1 MKQIN
6 KLTAI
11 GDIGDK
17 VIRNG
22 NGVSGDH
29 SSSGASHAPP
39 APSKR
44 KQHDARSG
52 RRHSIPSHAKTH
64 SVSDRKAIF
73 TLASIVLAFAVCWV
87 PYFVIFTLQPLNVVR
102 VSPHFE
108 LTVLWLGY
116 FNSAINPFLYAF
128 YNTQFRN
135 AFIRILCRNSPERK
149 QRLLRYFRQR
159 KKRKERRR
167 YGAGGRCGAGGG
179 VSGGIS
185 CTAGGV
191 SANTSELSVLR
202 PQVKVS
208 LLTTSQSDVK
218 SYC

>member
-1 MKQIN
+1 MDN
-6 KLTAI
+6 S
-11 GDIGDK
+11 
-17 VIRNG
+17 G
-22 NGVSGDH
+22 NRKGGGRGGV
-29 SSSGASHAPP
+29 
-39 APSKR
+39 
-44 KQHDARSG
+44 
-52 RRHSIPSHAKTH
+52 RRHSPPSHTKSH

-73 TLASIVLAFAVCWV
+73 TLASIVLAFAACWV
-87 PYFVIFTLQPLNVVR
+87 PYFVIFTLQPFHAVR

-149 QRLLRYFRQR
+149 QRLLRYFRER
-159 KKRKERRR
+159 KKRKERRK
-167 YGAGGRCGAGGG
+167 YGAGGTGGSGVGSVGVSLRGGG
-179 VSGGIS
+179 GASGGG
-185 CTAGGV
+185 TAMSGC
-191 SANTSELSVLR
+191 NSEMSVLR

-208 LLTTSQSDVK
+208 LLAASSQSDVK